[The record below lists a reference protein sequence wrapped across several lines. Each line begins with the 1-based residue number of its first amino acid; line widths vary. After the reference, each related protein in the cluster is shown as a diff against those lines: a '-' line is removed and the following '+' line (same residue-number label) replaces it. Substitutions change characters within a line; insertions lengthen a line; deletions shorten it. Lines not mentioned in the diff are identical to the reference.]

1 MWSCKLCEE
10 ATVLTTY
17 ICDDCRKIRHLMNLY
32 SKETVLKVLD
42 KCLVI
47 EKFKL
52 SEDEREHER
61 PPNTD

>member
-1 MWSCKLCEE
+1 MWKCKMCED
-10 ATVLTTY
+10 ATVITTY

-47 EKFKL
+47 EKFKPTD
-52 SEDEREHER
+52 DEKHH
-61 PPNTD
+61 N

>member
-1 MWSCKLCEE
+1 MCED
-10 ATVLTTY
+10 ATVITTY

-47 EKFKL
+47 EKFKPTD
-52 SEDEREHER
+52 DEVHHK
-61 PPNTD
+61 D